1 MQLPER
7 EQKLWDRIGAERAS
21 EGVPLAVCSTITPL
35 PFWGVILAIVI
46 FIPLALILSFFMKRQ
61 AVIVQGGRIVVL
73 ELGFWRFRVTGEPAN
88 LPLTPESVR
97 LEGNALLVEDR
108 KLHLQPGWG
117 LSARRIV
124 ELAEIG

>member
-61 AVIVQGGRIVVL
+61 AVIVQG
-73 ELGFWRFRVTGEPAN
+73 
-88 LPLTPESVR
+88 
-97 LEGNALLVEDR
+97 
-108 KLHLQPGWG
+108 
-117 LSARRIV
+117 LSLIH
-124 ELAEIG
+124 I